1 MFQNVLENVRKKFP
15 LIHNIANYV
24 TLTTVQMLFF
34 LEEHLLLWQR
44 NWMRLQILLLF
55 VQG

>member
-1 MFQNVLENVRKKFP
+1 MFQNILENVRKKFP